1 MGCCG
6 QTVNGRL
13 ITQKE
18 IDEGLGLQVQYEGG
32 STVHVSGPVTGK
44 SYTFSGLKRIS
55 KVDPRDGPGILRD
68 RRFRL
73 KGIMKGR
80 IPSELIYG

>member
-6 QTVNGRL
+6 QTVAGRL
-13 ITQKE
+13 TITQKE
-18 IDEGLGLQVQYEGG
+18 IDEGLGLQVEYEGG
-32 STVHVSGPVTGK
+32 RTVQVTGPVTGK
-44 SYTFSGLKRIS
+44 SYAFSGLKRIS

-73 KGIMKGR
+73 KGIVRGTD
-80 IPSELIYG
+80 SE

>member
-6 QTVNGRL
+6 QTGSGRL
-13 ITQKE
+13 TITQKE
-18 IDEGLGLQVQYEGG
+18 IDEGLGLQVEYEGG
-32 STVHVSGPVTGK
+32 RTVQVTGPATGK
-44 SYTFSGLKRIS
+44 SYTFSGQNRIS

-73 KGIMKGR
+73 KGIVRGAD
-80 IPSELIYG
+80 SE